1 MNVRFYAT
9 YRAIVGAKSV
19 EVSIPAGASV
29 RQLLAET
36 IQRFPALRSELLD
49 EHGELHRHVHVFI
62 NGRDTYYLPENM
74 ETGLDAQDTVDI
86 FPPVAG
92 G

>member
-9 YRAIVGAKSV
+9 FRALVGAKNA
-19 EVSIPAGASV
+19 EFMIPDGTTV
-29 RQLLAET
+29 RGLLSE
-36 IQRFPALRSELLD
+36 IIRRYPSLEPELLD
-49 EHGELHRHVHVFI
+49 EKRELHRHVHVLI
-62 NGRDTYYLPENM
+62 NGRDTYYLPQKM
-74 ETGLDAQDTVDI
+74 ETVLEEQDTVDI

>member
-9 YRAIVGAKSV
+9 YRAIVGAKSI
-19 EVSIPAGASV
+19 EVTIPAGATV
-29 RQLLAET
+29 RRLITET
-36 IQRFPALRSELLD
+36 IQRFPPLGPELLD
-49 EHGELHRHVHVFI
+49 AHGELHRHVHVFI

-74 ETGLDAQDTVDI
+74 ETILDSQDTIDI

>member
-9 YRAIVGAKSV
+9 YRALVGAKNV
-19 EVSIPAGASV
+19 EFLVPEGASV
-29 RQLLAET
+29 RGLLSE
-36 IQRFPALRSELLD
+36 IIRRYPPLGPELLD
-49 EHGELHRHVHVFI
+49 EKGELHRHVHVFI
-62 NGRDTYYLPENM
+62 NGRDTYYLPQNM
-74 ETGLDAQDTVDI
+74 ETVLDAQDTVDI

>member
-9 YRAIVGAKSV
+9 YRAIVGAKSI
-19 EVSIPAGASV
+19 EISIPASSTI
-29 RQLLAET
+29 RQLITET
-36 IQRFPALRSELLD
+36 IQRFPALGPELLD
-49 EHGELHRHVHVFI
+49 AHGELHRHVHVFI

-74 ETGLDAQDTVDI
+74 ETVLDAQDTIDI

>member
-9 YRAIVGAKSV
+9 YRAIVGAKTV
-19 EVSIPAGASV
+19 EFEIPAGASV
-29 RQLLAET
+29 RALLEAVV
-36 IQRFPALRSELLD
+36 RRYPPLGPELLD
-49 EHGELHRHVHVFI
+49 ANGELHRHVHVFI

-74 ETGLDAQDTVDI
+74 ETPLDAQDTVDI

>member
-9 YRAIVGAKSV
+9 YRAIVGAKSIKFD
-19 EVSIPAGASV
+19 IPVGASV
-29 RQLLAET
+29 RSLLGEVVR
-36 IQRFPALRSELLD
+36 RFPPLGPELLD

-62 NGRDTYYLPENM
+62 NGRDTYYLPDNM
-74 ETGLDAQDTVDI
+74 ETALDAQDTVDI